1 MISAMRYGKQ
11 ILVPEFGEESQKAL
25 SAATIAIVGCGA
37 LGSLQA
43 ELLTRM
49 GVGCLRIADSDIV
62 SLNNLHRQIL
72 FTERDAEEGIPKV
85 AAAAARLAA
94 LNSEVSLRTLAERI
108 TRDNIAAFAEK
119 ADLILDATDNIAT
132 RYLINDY
139 CVRNSLPWIYTGVAG
154 ASGLILPVLP
164 REGPCLR
171 CLYPDPPAESDAATC
186 AVEGILP
193 TTVSLA
199 VSLQLT
205 QVVRIL
211 NRTAVPGTLI
221 RLNVWDAS
229 VRTTTAHRNP
239 ACVCCGLRRFDYL
252 DAGRPI
258 ETPLAASVCSQRMV
272 RIDSTFWKGT
282 FNIEHALASAA
293 RNGAKVER
301 KGLLW
306 IVTVGTRR
314 ISLFPDGHMLVHEC
328 TVADEAL
335 AGVCEVFQNT
345 LKTERTS
352 NAERSTPN
360 VQADT

>member
-1 MISAMRYGKQ
+1 MRYGKQ

-37 LGSLQA
+37 LGALQA

-49 GVGCLRIADSDIV
+49 GVGHLRIADSDIV
-62 SLNNLHRQIL
+62 SLNNLHRQLL
-72 FTERDAEEGIPKV
+72 FTERDAEEGTPKV
-85 AAAAARLAA
+85 TAAAARLAA
-94 LNSEVSLRTLAERI
+94 LNSEVSLRTLAEHV

-139 CVRNSLPWIYTGVAG
+139 CVSNSLPWIYTGVAG
-154 ASGLILPVLP
+154 TGGLVLTILP

-171 CLYPDPPAESDAATC
+171 CIYPDPPGESDAATC
-186 AVEGILP
+186 AADGILP
-193 TTVSLA
+193 TTVALA

-221 RLNVWDAS
+221 RLNVWDAA
-229 VRTTTAHRNP
+229 VRSTVAHRDP
-239 ACVCCGLRRFDYL
+239 ACVCCGQRRFEFL
-252 DAGRPI
+252 DAGAR
-258 ETPLAASVCSQRMV
+258 EATPLATSVCSQRMV
-272 RIDSTFWKGT
+272 RIDARFWEGA
-282 FNIEHALASAA
+282 FDVERALADAA
-293 RNGAKVER
+293 RNNATVQR

-306 IVTVGTRR
+306 IVTAGVRR

-328 TVADEAL
+328 TVTDEGL
-335 AGVCEVFQNT
+335 AAVSEVF
-345 LKTERTS
+345 R
-352 NAERSTPN
+352 
-360 VQADT
+360 